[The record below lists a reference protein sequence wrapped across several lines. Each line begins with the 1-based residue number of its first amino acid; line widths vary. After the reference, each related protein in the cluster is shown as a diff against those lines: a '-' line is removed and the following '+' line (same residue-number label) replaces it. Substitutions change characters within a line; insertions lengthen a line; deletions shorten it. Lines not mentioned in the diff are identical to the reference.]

1 MNIQEANKTLRE
13 LFNNLIVNENV
24 KKRHLCS
31 LILGSQCE
39 PQLDGF
45 MNGRDFGIKPM
56 EKIADSLG
64 YDIELVF
71 KKKPFKFKNDPPT
84 HEELGLFDQY
94 KIISAPYPIISDI
107 NQNFIDNSI
116 KKIKTGLENPDLIRT
131 GIVIEPGA
139 IQSVTDDLFAS
150 IIGS

>member
-1 MNIQEANKTLRE
+1 MNIQEANKTLRD
-13 LFNNLIVNENV
+13 LFSNLIVNGNV

-71 KKKPFKFKNDPPT
+71 KKKPFKFKNEPPT
-84 HEELGLFDQY
+84 NEEVNLFNQY
-94 KIISAPYPIISDI
+94 KIISAPYPIISEI
-107 NQNFIDNSI
+107 NQTFIDTSI
-116 KKIKTGLENPDLIRT
+116 EKIKSGLENPDLIRT
-131 GIVIEPGA
+131 GINIEPGA
-139 IQSVTDDLFAS
+139 IESVTDNLFAS
-150 IIGS
+150 IMGN